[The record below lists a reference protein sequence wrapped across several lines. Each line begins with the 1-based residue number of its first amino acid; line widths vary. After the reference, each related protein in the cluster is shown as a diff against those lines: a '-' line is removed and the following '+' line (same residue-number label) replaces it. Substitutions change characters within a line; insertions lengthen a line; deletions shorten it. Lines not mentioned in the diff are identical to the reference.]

1 MKEKVFIY
9 SFDEKVLSNDTL
21 ENKLDDLREQGIEI
35 TGYQIEN
42 NKLKITVSNIN
53 EYEGIALA
61 SVTGV
66 TVSFVIMTSMMMLTA
81 YFVRLNFVKVI
92 DKIEDTDVNTKKF
105 LLNITDYVKYGIIL
119 YVGRIAYNEYKKL

>member
-1 MKEKVFIY
+1 
-9 SFDEKVLSNDTL
+9 
-21 ENKLDDLREQGIEI
+21 
-35 TGYQIEN
+35 
-42 NKLKITVSNIN
+42 
-53 EYEGIALA
+53 
-61 SVTGV
+61 
-66 TVSFVIMTSMMMLTA
+66 MMMLTA